1 MSFFNFF
8 KDTDVREKALEDLED
23 EEAEQM
29 EERA

>member
-23 EEAEQM
+23 EEVNY
-29 EERA
+29 